1 MLACVAYAIGLTGI
15 LFAPLACL
23 VSYAVATDLHSH
35 IVLAPAVSGWLLWR
49 DRERLR
55 VPLRTSAA
63 GAAICGVGGG
73 VLLMLA
79 AGVWGPE
86 LSGSDTHAVFAGSY
100 LALLVAG
107 AFLFLGGGW
116 MKEAAFPVCFLVFMI
131 PLPEGAVDWMEHIL
145 MAASAEATNWLFEL
159 SGIPVIRTG
168 QIFQLPGMTLE
179 VAQQCSG
186 IRSSWVLFIT
196 AVLASYLFLGTNW
209 RRVLLVAAVIPLGIL
224 RNGLRVVVIGMLCV
238 HKGPQMIDSWVHRQ
252 GGPLFFGLSLVP
264 LFALLAWLR
273 RNEQKAQGEAAD
285 RVGEKKKQAAPT
297 RA

>member
-1 MLACVAYAIGLTGI
+1 
-15 LFAPLACL
+15 
-23 VSYAVATDLHSH
+23 
-35 IVLAPAVSGWLLWR
+35 
-49 DRERLR
+49 
-55 VPLRTSAA
+55 
-63 GAAICGVGGG
+63 
-73 VLLMLA
+73 
-79 AGVWGPE
+79 
-86 LSGSDTHAVFAGSY
+86 
-100 LALLVAG
+100 
-107 AFLFLGGGW
+107 
-116 MKEAAFPVCFLVFMI
+116 
-131 PLPEGAVDWMEHIL
+131 
-145 MAASAEATNWLFEL
+145 
-159 SGIPVIRTG
+159 
-168 QIFQLPGMTLE
+168 MTLE